1 MVRWKENV
9 SWGTISFKKDTE
21 NFVLLQVEVL
31 MQIFVK
37 FRAEKI
43 IYTCLSCTKCLF
55 EGCQILC
62 TERFCINPL
71 NQNELE
77 VNIPL
82 KDNKLACFANS

>member
-9 SWGTISFKKDTE
+9 SWGNISFKKDTE

-43 IYTCLSCTKCLF
+43 IYTCL
-55 EGCQILC
+55 
-62 TERFCINPL
+62 
-71 NQNELE
+71 
-77 VNIPL
+77 
-82 KDNKLACFANS
+82 